1 MNSIESRLGTNTR
14 WSGAPLLYQYRKKV
28 LHQDVDLSSI
38 ADYRW
43 NITQDEESVS
53 RAAYFLPGQ
62 IERVTGSM
70 FTGDIETEMRGGER
84 EHQGAVKAYLIRDAY
99 LLDGAIYKG
108 SSCRWLSPH
117 MHRLPR
123 FRIDNEITRGSSY
136 STYNGNVF
144 FGMWLLDDCATYRLA
159 ERDGTPICTNLQ
171 PSKHTLEYEQVLGMK
186 PIRLENAYLREVIL
200 YDDLYQTRDK
210 RRRCRSNA
218 KRLLAQVEW
227 QQHPGVFILRK
238 NTGLSRKL
246 HNESALAEYFHK
258 RRGFKIVDITTM
270 GVKEIMAAC
279 AGAKVVLGVEGSHL
293 VHGMMVLEPGGSV
306 LTLQPPDRFCSCIK
320 RVADPD
326 SQNFGFV
333 VGVKSGDGF
342 IIDPEE
348 VERTLDLFP
357 DSCQLGQSAWNQGT
371 SA

>member
-1 MNSIESRLGTNTR
+1 MNSNDVLHGTSPR
-14 WSGAPLLYQYRKKV
+14 WSYLPMLYQYRKKI
-28 LHQDVDLSSI
+28 LRQEDDLRSI
-38 ADYRW
+38 ADYSW

-53 RAAYFLPGQ
+53 RAAYYLPGQ

-70 FTGDIETEMRGGER
+70 FTGDIVTEMQGGVRER
-84 EHQGAVKAYLIRDAY
+84 QGAVRAYLVRDAY
-99 LLDGAIYKG
+99 LMDGAIYKD

-117 MHRLPR
+117 QHRIPR
-123 FRIDNEITRGSSY
+123 LRIDNEITRGTAY
-136 STYNGNVF
+136 STYNGNVY

-159 ERDGTPICTNLQ
+159 ERDGTPVCTNLP
-171 PSKHTLEYEQVLGMK
+171 PSRHILEYEQWLDMK
-186 PIRLENAYLREVIL
+186 PIRLDNAYLREVIL

-210 RRRCRSNA
+210 RRRCRNNA
-218 KRLLAQVEW
+218 KRLLSKVEW
-227 QQHPGVFILRK
+227 QKHPGVFILRK

-246 HNESALAEYFHK
+246 HNEPALAEYFHK
-258 RRGFKIVDITTM
+258 RRGFKVVDITTM
-270 GVKEIMAAC
+270 GVQEIVAAC
-279 AGAKVVLGVEGSHL
+279 AGASVIMGIEGSHL

-333 VGVKSGDGF
+333 VGIKSGDGF
-342 IIDPEE
+342 IVDPEE

-357 DSCQLGQSAWNQGT
+357 DSCQLEQNGWKQDSSA
-371 SA
+371 

>member
-1 MNSIESRLGTNTR
+1 LYGNSPR
-14 WSGAPLLYQYRKKV
+14 WSYSPLLYQYHKKV
-28 LHQDVDLSSI
+28 LHQEHDPGSV
-38 ADYRW
+38 ADYSW
-43 NITQDEESVS
+43 NISQDEESVS
-53 RAAYFLPGQ
+53 RTAYYLPGQ

-70 FTGDIETEMRGGER
+70 FTGDIATEMRGGVL
-84 EHQGAVKAYLIRDAY
+84 EHQCAVRAYLVRDAY

-117 MHRLPR
+117 KHRLPK
-123 FRIDNEITRGSSY
+123 FRINNEITRGSSY
-136 STYNGNVF
+136 STYNGNVY

-159 ERDGTPICTNLQ
+159 ERDGTPICTNLP

-186 PIRLENAYLREVIL
+186 PIRLDNAYFHEVIL

-210 RRRCRSNA
+210 RRRCRYNA
-218 KRLLAQVEW
+218 KRLLSRVTW
-227 QQHPGVFILRK
+227 QHHPGVFILRK
-238 NTGLSRKL
+238 NSGLRRKL
-246 HNESALAEYFHK
+246 HNELALAEYFQK
-258 RRGFKIVDITTM
+258 RRGFRIVDITTM
-270 GVKEIMAAC
+270 GVPEIMAAC
-279 AGAKVVLGVEGSHL
+279 AGARVILGIEGSHL
-293 VHGMMVLEPGGSV
+293 VHGMMVLDPGGSV
-306 LTLQPPDRFCSCIK
+306 LTLQPPDRFCSCLK

-333 VGVKSGDGF
+333 VGIKSGDGF

-357 DSCQLGQSAWNQGT
+357 DSCQSEQNGWNQDS